1 MRYTE
6 LLLRRNRLRLRL
18 GLGGCDTENNGEG
31 FIAPGGGLGLGAA
44 WGVTWA

>member
-18 GLGGCDTENNGEG
+18 GLGGCDTENNGDG
-31 FIAPGGGLGLGAA
+31 FNAPGVWA
-44 WGVTWA
+44 WG